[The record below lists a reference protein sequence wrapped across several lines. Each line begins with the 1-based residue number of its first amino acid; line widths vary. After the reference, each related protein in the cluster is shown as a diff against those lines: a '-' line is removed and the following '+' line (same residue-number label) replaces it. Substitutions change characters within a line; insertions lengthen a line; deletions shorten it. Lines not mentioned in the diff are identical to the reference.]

1 MKKIPVPTP
10 ANGQILVKVLHAPI
24 NPSDLYCMKGMYD
37 DFGVYKHNYPLS
49 AGNEASGICIKSGGG
64 YLANGHL
71 GKNVAFTRICTK
83 DFEFQT
89 GGCFEQ
95 YALADAMGC
104 I

>member
-1 MKKIPVPTP
+1 
-10 ANGQILVKVLHAPI
+10 
-24 NPSDLYCMKGMYD
+24 MKGMYD

-83 DFEFQT
+83 DFEF
-89 GGCFEQ
+89 
-95 YALADAMGC
+95 
-104 I
+104 